1 MASRIAYDSN
11 GNRINTNLPG
21 NPTTTDYHGV
31 VPYDPNNESWQDYLI
46 KRAQAGDEASLDKYL
61 NFMLSE
67 ESNQIA
73 REWTAFREDSA
84 VQRFAEDA
92 RKAGF
97 NPAGLLALGGSPI
110 ASSSSGSSYSGSQY
124 TTDRHNQNSE
134 AKNWVQVILSLV
146 GTAMMAI
153 ALA

>member
-1 MASRIAYDSN
+1 MASRIAYDTN
-11 GNRINTNLPG
+11 GNPINTNLPG
-21 NPTTTDYHGV
+21 YQTTTDYQGV
-31 VPYDPNNESWQDYLI
+31 VPFDPSRQTWKEYLI
-46 KRAQAGDEASLDKYL
+46 ERAQQGDEASLDKYL
-61 NFMLSE
+61 NFMLTE

-73 REWTAFREDSA
+73 REWTANREDTA
-84 VQRFAEDA
+84 VQRFADDA